1 MVPYRNSP
9 RLQNRYWRAEKV
21 TWRRERRFDDALA
34 NMPAAHWNAIKWQG
48 DTSSPCWEMD
58 RQQGDVAGQEMPLAV
73 LLSEQCFGRVASGS
87 ADQLWVTWGH
97 HEAPPWLGDTRTA
110 AALGKAGDSVPG
122 TALLLSPAQGS
133 RRGSG
138 VSFLTPDQQQRNTS
152 SSTHSQAG
160 QRGAS
165 LLHGTRQATCK
176 SWDLAKTVLGSYHEF
191 TKCLPEKNRYLNLKK
206 HGLHGQ
212 SETPKLDCILGKNS
226 SGKEL

>member
-21 TWRRERRFDDALA
+21 TWRKGRRFDDALA
-34 NMPAAHWNAIKWQG
+34 NTQAAPWSASKCQG
-48 DTSSPCWEMD
+48 DTSSPCWGMD
-58 RQQGDVAGQEMPLAV
+58 RQQGDMAGEEMPLAM
-73 LLSEQCFGRVASGS
+73 LLRVQCFGWVASGS

-122 TALLLSPAQGS
+122 TALVLSPAQRS
-133 RRGSG
+133 RWGSG
-138 VSFLTPDQQQRNTS
+138 VSFLIPDQHQRNAS

-176 SWDLAKTVLGSYHEF
+176 SGDWPNQ
-191 TKCLPEKNRYLNLKK
+191 C
-206 HGLHGQ
+206 
-212 SETPKLDCILGKNS
+212 
-226 SGKEL
+226 